1 MTDTL
6 LRLPEVMRR
15 VGLKKTAIYARI
27 AAKTFPAPVT
37 EAGVSRWF
45 ESEIDAYVAGLKAR
59 RDGDRNGD
67 HPKAA

>member
-27 AAKTFPAPVT
+27 ATGAFPKPIT
-37 EAGVSRWF
+37 EGGVSRWV
-45 ESEIDAYVAGLKAR
+45 EAEIDAHIADLKAR
-59 RDGDRNGD
+59 RDGDQNGD
-67 HPKAA
+67 QPKAA

>member
-27 AAKTFPAPVT
+27 ATGTFPKPAT
-37 EAGVSRWF
+37 EGGVSRWF
-45 ESEIDAYVAGLKAR
+45 ESEIDAYVDGLRAR
-59 RDGDRNGD
+59 RDGDQNGD
-67 HPKAA
+67 RRTAA